1 MVKNLKG
8 GSKAKGQARKY
19 ASGAPSDKSV
29 RIAEEDAELYAQVT
43 KLLGNGMCYVLC
55 IDGVQRLCYIRGK
68 FKGRGKRDNTLCVG
82 SWVLVG
88 VREFETVKENSG
100 KAQNCDL
107 MEVYSDLDKSKLK
120 STIHENWSLFAES
133 KTDISLK
140 ESRKESGGGVGDGG
154 DDGYGFD
161 FVDEKADEYRKL
173 MEEEMNG
180 SSEMKNNIIRIT
192 SDNGAEEEEINIDDI

>member
-29 RIAEEDAELYAQVT
+29 RIAEDDAELYAQVT

-55 IDGVQRLCYIRGK
+55 IDGEQRLCYIRGK
-68 FKGRGKRDNTLCVG
+68 FKGRGKRDNTLGIG

-88 VREFETVKENSG
+88 IREFETVKENSG
-100 KAQNCDL
+100 KLQNCDL

-120 STIHENWSLFAES
+120 STIHENWGMFAES
-133 KTDISLK
+133 KTDVSSSK
-140 ESRKESGGGVGDGG
+140 KDSG
-154 DDGYGFD
+154 DDGYSFD

-173 MEEEMNG
+173 MEEEMSGNA
-180 SSEMKNNIIRIT
+180 EMKNNIIKFT
-192 SDNGAEEEEINIDDI
+192 SDQGKEEEIDIDDI

>member
-29 RIAEEDAELYAQVT
+29 RVAEDDAELYAQVT

-55 IDGVQRLCYIRGK
+55 IDGEQRLCYIRGK
-68 FKGRGKRDNTLCVG
+68 FKGRGKRDNTLGVG

-100 KAQNCDL
+100 KLQNCDL

-120 STIHENWSLFAES
+120 STVHENWGMFVES
-133 KTDISLK
+133 KTDISS
-140 ESRKESGGGVGDGG
+140 EGGRGGGGG
-154 DDGYGFD
+154 RVVNADDGYGFD

-173 MEEEMNG
+173 MEEEMIGN
-180 SSEMKNNIIRIT
+180 EMKNNIIKFT
-192 SDNGAEEEEINIDDI
+192 SDQGGEEEINIDDI

>member
-19 ASGAPSDKSV
+19 ATGAPTNKSV
-29 RIAEEDAELYAQVT
+29 RVAEDDAELYAQVT

-55 IDGVQRLCYIRGK
+55 IDGEQRLCYIRGK
-68 FKGRGKRDNTLCVG
+68 FKGRGKRDNTLGIG

-88 VREFETVKENSG
+88 IREFETVKENSG
-100 KAQNCDL
+100 KLQNCDL

-120 STIHENWSLFAES
+120 STVHENWGMFAES
-133 KTDISLK
+133 KTDVS
-140 ESRKESGGGVGDGG
+140 SSGGVVKKDSV

-173 MEEEMNG
+173 MEEEMNDNA
-180 SSEMKNNIIRIT
+180 EMKNNVIKFT
-192 SDNGAEEEEINIDDI
+192 SDQGKEEEIDIDDI